1 MKTSK
6 ALLARVVDLENEQS
20 KNTVLTLNNGD
31 TVVIG
36 NGQWNRFAE
45 MALFG
50 GDNNEVERIV
60 RKIVSVH
67 EPDSRLME
75 ILIAV
80 LI

>member
-1 MKTSK
+1 MKASK
-6 ALLARVVDLENEQS
+6 ALLARVSKLENEQS

-50 GDNNEVERIV
+50 GDDNEVECIV
-60 RKIVSVH
+60 RNISLVH

-75 ILIAV
+75 ILMAV